1 MIDSLVIKYR
11 ETGNEV
17 VLSRIYEQI
26 HRGGVLVSKFSRKYG
41 LDNLDVESMIN
52 DKLLSLLE
60 SHDRTKGKFTTALF
74 TAIEFGCIDLFR
86 RKTAEEEF
94 LEDVM
99 FEDEDGEQTEVYEV
113 TEVAPTTSGLE
124 SHITNTIRSDQRQ
137 LIASLLEK
145 ADEPTKLTIT
155 AFLQSDSFREAAKQL
170 GVCHKTVAARI
181 RRISRN
187 FDPEKSGN
195 HYDYFLVPTA

>member
-1 MIDSLVIKYR
+1 MVNNKIIEYQKTKDEQLFYKIYYLIHQGGKLANSFARRYR
-11 ETGNEV
+11 
-17 VLSRIYEQI
+17 
-26 HRGGVLVSKFSRKYG
+26 
-41 LDNLDVESMIN
+41 LDTSDVESIIN
-52 DKLLSLLE
+52 DKLMSLIDT
-60 SHDRTKGKFTTALF
+60 HDPSRGKFTSELYV
-74 TAIEFGCIDLFR
+74 AIKFGCIDLL
-86 RKTAEEEF
+86 RKKIAEDEF

-99 FEDEDGEQTEVYEV
+99 IEDDEGEQNEVYEI
-113 TEVAPTTSGLE
+113 TEVAPTTSELE
-124 SHITNTIRSDQRQ
+124 THSSYIIRSEQRQ

-145 ADEPTKLTIT
+145 ADEPTKLTIS

-187 FDPEKSGN
+187 FNPKEFGN

>member
-41 LDNLDVESMIN
+41 LDSLDVESMIN
-52 DKLLSLLE
+52 DKFLSLLD
-60 SHDRTKGKFTTALF
+60 SHDRTKGKFITALF
-74 TAIEFGCIDLFR
+74 TAIEYGCIDLFR
-86 RKTAEEEF
+86 KKTAEDEF

-99 FEDEDGEQTEVYEV
+99 IEDDEGEQNEVYEI
-113 TEVAPTTSGLE
+113 TEVAPTTSELE
-124 SHITNTIRSDQRQ
+124 SHNSYIIRSDQRQ

-145 ADEPTKLTIT
+145 ADEPTKLTIS

-170 GVCHKTVAARI
+170 GICHKTVAARI

>member
-187 FDPEKSGN
+187 FNPKVSGN